1 MSPRNAILTLVALVL
16 LGAIGM
22 TMPVQDPPPPPPDA
36 EAFPEP
42 VAAPSLFPKASRARH
57 GMVSAAHPLA
67 ARAGVL
73 ILQQGG
79 NAVDAMVAVQMA
91 LNVVEPQSSGIGGGC
106 FILFYDAATKRV
118 HAVDGRE
125 ECPAA
130 ARRED
135 FLDAQG
141 KLLNDS
147 EIMTGG
153 HCVGV
158 PGTVA
163 AMHHAHQKWG
173 KLRWDQVLAP
183 AIRLAEEGIGITPRL
198 RWAIEANRS
207 RFLRL
212 PSSKMG
218 FLDKDGSSPEV
229 GQVWRQP
236 DLARTLRLLA
246 EQGPKVFYEGEI
258 AHRIVQAVQQ
268 SPVRPGSLTMD
279 DLRGYRV
286 LEREPLRFRFHDT
299 EVVGF
304 PPPSSGTIT
313 LAQLLGMAAQLPPE
327 QRRPGSLGEIDFLA
341 RAESAAFADRNAY
354 LGDQDFSDIPM
365 SLLMEPGRITDRW
378 HAAQTLKPSQKAKPG
393 PRPGGGTTPA
403 PAEQQEGT
411 DTTHFSIVDDQ
422 RNIVAC
428 TTTIEHGMGSGLV
441 VPGAGFL
448 LNNELTDFDL
458 KAQAG
463 PNALET
469 SLRPRS
475 TALNDR
481 MTPGRKRPRSSMTP
495 VIVFREGKPVLTTG
509 SPGGSQIIGV
519 VNQVLLGVLDHG
531 QDMQQ
536 AVNAARVSCRNTGTV
551 ALEGHY
557 PHRARLVRELQ
568 GQGWKVKSLTPGYEA
583 WGGAHG
589 IRLLPDG
596 TLEGGAD
603 PRREGVVRGY

>member
-42 VAAPSLFPKASRARH
+42 VAAPSLFPKAARAQH

-268 SPVRPGSLTMD
+268 SPVRPGSLTLD

-365 SLLMEPGRITDRW
+365 AQLMEPGRITDRW

-393 PRPGGGTTPA
+393 PRPGGGTTPT

-411 DTTHFSIVDDQ
+411 DTTHFSIVDAQ

-481 MTPGRKRPRSSMTP
+481 TTPGRKRPRSSMTP